1 MKYYLQLTITLLIF
15 CAVGSGIL
23 AFVNAKTAPVIAERK
38 LKESIAAREAL
49 MPQADFERHTAKADS
64 SFEYYIAYNKGTKD
78 IKGYTFLAS
87 QNGYAAPVKTM
98 VGIDQ
103 DFKITSIQVVEQNE
117 TPGLGTNAT
126 QSFFT
131 DQFKGK
137 TEAELM
143 VDKDGGKIK
152 ALSGATITSR
162 AVTNSIRT
170 SIAVLRLDLEASK
183 ANPELAVQTIGGDK

>member
-38 LKESIAAREAL
+38 LAESIAAREAL

-64 SFEYYIAYNKGTKD
+64 TFEYYVAYNKGTKE
-78 IKGYTFLAS
+78 IKGFTFIAS

-98 VGIDQ
+98 VGIDK
-103 DFKITSIQVVEQNE
+103 DMKVTSINVVEQNE
-117 TPGLGTNAT
+117 TPGLGTNST
-126 QSFFT
+126 QHIFT

-137 TEAELM
+137 PEAELQ

-170 SIAVLRLDLEASK
+170 GIAVLRKDLETDSNAAK
-183 ANPELAVQTIGGDK
+183 TGAEK